1 MSVNLTASD
10 TSGFVSLVFPDG
22 SEGMVEA
29 QAAVGISQY
38 NMIFKYNLKGCAD

>member
-1 MSVNLTASD
+1 MSVTLTASD